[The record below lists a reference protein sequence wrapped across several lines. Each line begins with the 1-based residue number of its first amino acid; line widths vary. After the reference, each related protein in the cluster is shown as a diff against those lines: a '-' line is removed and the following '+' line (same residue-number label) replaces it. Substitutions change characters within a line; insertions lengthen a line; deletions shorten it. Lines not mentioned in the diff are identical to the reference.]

1 MALGSSNCTSSDAH
15 SMFQIARCAPA
26 SAECVGLGLVRS
38 VDVAARTLLVLTPV
52 HAQLLGSVNLLLRG
66 SITLPV
72 ELALDP
78 SSPFR
83 TPYVTTEALS
93 ALGTGG
99 AVMRSRSNIKRQR
112 TAR

>member
-1 MALGSSNCTSSDAH
+1 MSHQT
-15 SMFQIARCAPA
+15 RCAAASSESTWPA
-26 SAECVGLGLVRS
+26 AHHGASWRIS

-52 HAQLLGSVNLLLRG
+52 HAQLLSDVNLLLRG

-78 SSPFR
+78 NSPFR